1 MQEIAEFTANNPWL
15 VSGLIASALAVIFNE
30 LRLKSQE
37 VSALSTVMAVRLIND
52 GGSVVDIR
60 DSKKF
65 TNAHIIDAHNIVE
78 KELTQDTSLLDKF
91 KKTILLVCDNG
102 GRSGECATRL
112 RKGGI
117 DRVYSL
123 KGGLQAWQQ
132 ENLPVSSH
140 KNQD

>member
-1 MQEIAEFTANNPWL
+1 MQQIAEFSANNPWL

-30 LRLKSQE
+30 LRIKSQA
-37 VSALSTVMAVRLIND
+37 VSAISAMTAVRLIND
-52 GGSVVDIR
+52 GGSVIDIR

-65 TNAHIIDAHNIVE
+65 AATHIIDANNIVE
-78 KELTQDTSLLDKF
+78 KDLTADTSLLDKF

-112 RKGGI
+112 RKSGN

-132 ENLPVSSH
+132 ENLPVSSEQN
-140 KNQD
+140 KD

>member
-1 MQEIAEFTANNPWL
+1 MQEIAEFSANNPWL

-37 VSALSTVMAVRLIND
+37 VSAVSTTTAVRLIND
-52 GGSVVDIR
+52 GGAVIDIR
-60 DSKKF
+60 EDKKF
-65 TNAHIIDAHNIVE
+65 AATHIIDSHNIIE
-78 KELTQDTSLLDKF
+78 KDLTNNASLLDKF

-102 GRSGECATRL
+102 GRSGDCATRL
-112 RKGGI
+112 RKDGI

-140 KNQD
+140 KKQD